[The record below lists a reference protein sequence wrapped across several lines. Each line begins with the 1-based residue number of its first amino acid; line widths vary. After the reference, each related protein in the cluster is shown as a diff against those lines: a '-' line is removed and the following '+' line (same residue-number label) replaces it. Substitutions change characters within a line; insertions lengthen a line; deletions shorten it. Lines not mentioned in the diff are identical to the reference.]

1 MFKFE
6 YKSRKVKACNLLLL
20 FLITIGSFAQTT
32 WDGTSWSSGTP
43 DNTIDAIITGSYDTS
58 LHGEFTAKNLSVAV
72 TGSIIVQPSTSI
84 TVHTNLDNLGSFTIE
99 DKGTLL
105 MIDDSGTV
113 FGNYAVNRDT
123 PDYLTIGW
131 TSFFSSP
138 VIEDD
143 SNITSIFN
151 SSDVIFY
158 WDTSISPT
166 NWIFIPHEES
176 PGVSNKLG
184 LGKGYAV
191 RSDVET
197 GVITRTFTGELNT
210 GDISVP
216 VYYSDSSTSPGQFGY
231 NIVGNPY
238 PSAIDWF
245 AFKDDNSSILSGT
258 MYLWRQQA
266 TGGVNHASSYI
277 ALNALGVVPYNSAN
291 EFIGSAQGFVVKTN
305 SDSNVVFKNSH
316 RVTNNEQFFRSG
328 NRRNTDN
335 NSWLKIE
342 GAGNKSTIL
351 VGFHVNATTGFD
363 NDYDGIFIGGTDPLQ
378 LYSLNGTDKLLI
390 NGLPELVA
398 PNDVSVALGI
408 KSATTGSFTIS
419 LEEEFISPDFLI
431 KLEDTQEMIIT
442 DLRSID
448 YTFTVNNTAA
458 NESRFVLYY
467 EYDTSLSNDD
477 VQIDENKVKAFFKHD
492 ELNIMVNVN
501 MSPSSMSIYDLMGNE
516 ILKGAFNSRTL
527 TYGLSSGIYLIELNF
542 KEYGRV
548 YKTVI
553 KQ

>member
-1 MFKFE
+1 M
-6 YKSRKVKACNLLLL
+6 KACNLLLL

-442 DLRSID
+442 DLRSSD

-501 MSPSSMSIYDLMGNE
+501 RSPSSMSIYDLMGNE

>member
-1 MFKFE
+1 M
-6 YKSRKVKACNLLLL
+6 KACNLLLL

-501 MSPSSMSIYDLMGNE
+501 RSPSSMSIYDLMGNE

>member
-1 MFKFE
+1 M
-6 YKSRKVKACNLLLL
+6 KACNLLLL

-210 GDISVP
+210 GDISLP

>member
-1 MFKFE
+1 M
-6 YKSRKVKACNLLLL
+6 KACNLLLL